1 MASRS
6 FLILHGLMASG
17 PGHWQTWLAARLRA
31 DGERVA
37 YPDLPDPDLP
47 SLSAWREALDGELA
61 ALPAGETV
69 VICHSLSCLLWL
81 HHVAEG
87 GPQADR
93 ALLVAPPSESAGLPE
108 IAEFFPVPLPRLAGG
123 ARLVSSDNDP
133 YCPEGAETLYGE
145 PLGIPVD
152 VLPGAGHL
160 NPETGFGPW
169 PVGRRLLARLIMAG
183 RRGVVPRRRPSA
195 HGVSARTSSRMAP
208 G

>member
-6 FLILHGLMASG
+6 FLILHGLQMPG

-37 YPDLPDPDLP
+37 YPDLPDADLP
-47 SLSAWREALDGELA
+47 SLQAWREALAGELA

-93 ALLVAPPSESAGLPE
+93 ALLVAPPSESGGIPE
-108 IAEFFPVPLPRLAGG
+108 IAGFFPVPLPRLADG
-123 ARLVSSDNDP
+123 ARLVCADNDP
-133 YCPEGAETLYGE
+133 YCPEGADTLYGE
-145 PLGIPVD
+145 PLGIPAD

-160 NPETGFGPW
+160 NPEAGFGPW
-169 PVGRRLLARLIMAG
+169 PAAEAWCLDGDRRL
-183 RRGVVPRRRPSA
+183 
-195 HGVSARTSSRMAP
+195 TE
-208 G
+208 